1 MASSLPSTAS
11 PRSKLLWLLISGL
24 ILSLV
29 ALLSYKQTLTVADDL
44 IQDFTI
50 AVQQHSLSGRVII
63 VAIDDDSISTF
74 GRWPWRRNL
83 HAELVNRISEQ
94 QPTAIGLDILL
105 SEPDL
110 QRPEDDHRL
119 ANAIMR
125 SGVVTLPVIFSES
138 GQTRHVQTPIA
149 LFSQQAAGLGH
160 VHLNIDNDGVVR
172 SALMQ
177 QGIGSVRYPHFSLS
191 LLETAGQETVGHPA
205 KTAGAPSATQLIAYA
220 GKTGYFPRISYR
232 DVIEGNIPDNIFHD
246 KLVLVGATASG
257 IGDQYATP
265 VSGDGQLMP
274 GVEILANIVESH
286 LSGHSLT
293 AATPGQDMML
303 NLALVSLALLGFM
316 LLSPLAALLLSFSL
330 SVGLLL
336 ITCGMAVFFGVLLA
350 PSAGCLGLMLIYPL
364 WSWHRLDTATRFLTS
379 EFESFQRTFPMLS
392 TSQQPAAFTDF
403 LDKRIHALHDAT
415 QQLQGM
421 HRFISDSVNGLPDPI
436 LVCDPDG
443 IIRIANQ
450 AAAQYFG
457 VNAATT
463 LLQQPLIPLLQDIQD
478 NQTNLPVVNTDT
490 MQAHIEV
497 EAEARDA
504 RQRDLLVK
512 FTPCQNS
519 HEQHIGWILS
529 IIDVSQLWQAE
540 RDRDEAF
547 RFIAHD
553 IRAPLSSIISL
564 VELHKL
570 GPETIKHHVEERW
583 LDMIEKHAD
592 NALVLTADF
601 VQLSRAKSGHY
612 QLQDTELSN
621 LLHEAADD
629 AWVLAYSRNISITLD
644 EALPDAYARVDRPL
658 FKRAIANLL
667 SNAIKFSPDH
677 SIIFCSIHT
686 EGDDWNISVQDSG
699 IGIAPE
705 AQAQLFQSFS
715 RVHQQ
720 SHPHIDGIGL
730 GLAFVQAVAIRH
742 QGKVRVTSIP
752 GHGSTFSI
760 LLPQHS

>member
-1 MASSLPSTAS
+1 MVSPSPSAAS
-11 PRSKLLWLLISGL
+11 PRSKLLWLLISCL
-24 ILSLV
+24 ILALI

-50 AVQQHSLSGRVII
+50 AVQQHPLSGRVII
-63 VAIDDDSISTF
+63 VAIDDDSITTF

-94 QPTAIGLDILL
+94 HPAAIGLDILF

-110 QRPEDDHRL
+110 QHPEDDQRL
-119 ANAIMR
+119 ANALMR
-125 SGVVTLPVIFSES
+125 SGMVTLPVIFSES
-138 GQTRHVQTPIA
+138 GQVKYVQTPIT
-149 LFSQQAAGLGH
+149 LLSQQAAGLGH

-177 QGIGSVRYPHFSLS
+177 QEVGSVRYPHFSLS
-191 LLETAGQETVGHPA
+191 LLQTAGHSPTPP
-205 KTAGAPSATQLIAYA
+205 TTQLIAYA
-220 GKTGYFPRISYR
+220 GKAGYFPRISYR
-232 DVIEGNIPDNIFHD
+232 DVIEGNIPDNIFRN
-246 KLVLVGATASG
+246 KLVLIGATASG
-257 IGDQYATP
+257 LGDQYATP

-274 GVEILANIVESH
+274 GVEILANIAESH
-286 LSGHSLT
+286 LSNHSLT
-293 AATPGQDMML
+293 AATPWQDMIL
-303 NLALVSLALLGFM
+303 NLAFVSLALLGFM
-316 LLSPLAALLLSFSL
+316 LLSPLAALLLSASL
-330 SVGLLL
+330 LIGLLL
-336 ITCGMAVFFGVLLA
+336 ITCGMAVFFDILLA

-364 WSWHRLDTATRFLTS
+364 WSWHRLDTAARFLTA
-379 EFESFQRTFPMLS
+379 EFESFKRSFPMLS

-403 LDKRIHALHDAT
+403 LDKRIHALHEAT

-421 HRFISDSVNGLPDPI
+421 HRFISDSVNGLPDPT

-457 VNAATT
+457 VNSATT
-463 LLQQPLIPLLQDIQD
+463 LLQQPLTPLLQDIQD
-478 NQTNLPVVNTDT
+478 NQTSLPVLNTAT
-490 MQAHIEV
+490 IQARMEV

-512 FTPCQNS
+512 FTPCQDS

-529 IIDVSQLWQAE
+529 IIDVSRLWQAE

-570 GPETIKHHVEERW
+570 GPETTGNRIEDRW

-592 NALVLTADF
+592 NALTLTADF

-621 LLHEAADD
+621 LLHEAVDD
-629 AWVLAYSRNISITLD
+629 AWVLAYTRNISITLD
-644 EALPDAYARVDRPL
+644 ETLPEAYARVDRPL

-667 SNAIKFSPDH
+667 SNAIKFSSDH
-677 SIIFCSIHT
+677 ATIFCSIHA
-686 EGDDWNISVQDSG
+686 EGDDWNISVRDSG

-720 SHPHIDGIGL
+720 SHPHIEGIGL

-752 GHGSTFSI
+752 GYGSTFSI
-760 LLPQHS
+760 LLPRHS

>member
-1 MASSLPSTAS
+1 MAFSPSSAAS
-11 PRSKLLWLLISGL
+11 PRSKLIWLLISGL
-24 ILSLV
+24 ILALV
-29 ALLSYKQTLTVADDL
+29 ALLSYKQTLTVANDL

-50 AVQQHSLSGRVII
+50 AVQQHPLSNMVVI
-63 VAIDDDSISTF
+63 VAIDDDSINTF

-94 QPTAIGLDILL
+94 HPAAIGLDILL

-110 QRPEDDHRL
+110 QHTEDDQRL
-119 ANAIMR
+119 ATAIMH
-125 SGVVTLPVIFSES
+125 SSVVTLPVIFSES
-138 GQTRHVQTPIA
+138 GQTKYVQTPIA
-149 LFSQQAAGLGH
+149 LLSRQAAGLGH
-160 VHLNIDNDGVVR
+160 VHLNIDSDGVVR
-172 SALMQ
+172 STLMQ
-177 QGIGSVRYPHFSLS
+177 QEIGNIRYPHFSLS
-191 LLETAGQETVGHPA
+191 LLETAGHLPQTIS
-205 KTAGAPSATQLIAYA
+205 APSATQLIAYA
-220 GKTGYFPRISYR
+220 GKAGIFPRISYR
-232 DVIEGNIPDNIFHD
+232 EVIEGNIPDNLFRD

-286 LSGHSLT
+286 LSHRSLV
-293 AATPGQDMML
+293 AASPWQDMLL
-303 NLALVSLALLGFM
+303 NLAFVSLALLGFM
-316 LLSPLAALLLSFSL
+316 LLSPLAALLLSVSL
-330 SVGLLL
+330 LVGLLL
-336 ITCGMAVFFGVLLA
+336 ITCGMSVFFGILLA

-364 WSWHRLDTATRFLTS
+364 WSWHRLDTATRFLTA
-379 EFESFQRTFPMLS
+379 EFESFKRIFPMLS

-403 LDKRIHALHDAT
+403 LDKRIHALHEAS

-421 HRFISDSVNGLPDPI
+421 HRFISDSVNGLPDPT
-436 LVCDPDG
+436 LVCDPGG

-457 VNAATT
+457 VNSADL
-463 LLQQPLIPLLQDIQD
+463 LLQQPMIPLLQDIQD
-478 NQTNLPVVNTDT
+478 NQTSLPVVDNGT
-490 MQAHIEV
+490 MQAGREV

-504 RQRDLLVK
+504 GQRDLLVK
-512 FTPCQNS
+512 FTPCQDS

-529 IIDVSQLWQAE
+529 IIDVSRLWQAE

-570 GPETIKHHVEERW
+570 GPETSENRIEERW
-583 LDMIEKHAD
+583 LDLIEQHAD
-592 NALVLTADF
+592 NALALTADF

-612 QLQDTELSN
+612 QLQDAELTG
-621 LLHEAADD
+621 LLHEVVDD
-629 AWVLAYSRNISITLD
+629 AWVLAYSRDISITLD
-644 EALPDAYARVDRPL
+644 TTLTEAYARVDRPL

-677 SIIFCSIHT
+677 STILCSIHA
-686 EGDDWNISVQDSG
+686 EDDHWNISVQDSG

-705 AQAQLFQSFS
+705 AQSQLFQSFS

-720 SHPHIDGIGL
+720 SHPHIEGIGL
-730 GLAFVQAVAIRH
+730 GLAFVQAVVIRH
-742 QGKVRVTSIP
+742 QGKVRVTSTP
-752 GHGSTFSI
+752 GQGSLFNI
-760 LLPQHS
+760 LLPRYS